1 MKKLSCV
8 LLLAGLAGVT
18 GGCNKTAS
26 TEPPT
31 ARTGAVERVKVERV
45 KRDAKSIELQARRDI
60 DEFAAEADAAVR
72 KAGTNIKKEAGKH
85 ADDLS
90 AFAASMAEDAKD
102 RALDIPEAVDQAL
115 ERHTRRWHDNRRRRE
130 EQSSARE

>member
-18 GGCNKTAS
+18 EGCNKTAS

-31 ARTGAVERVKVERV
+31 TRTSAVERGERE
-45 KRDAKSIELQARRDI
+45 AKSIELQARRGI
-60 DEFAAEADAAVR
+60 DEFAEEADATIR
-72 KAGTNIKKEAGKH
+72 KAGDHIKKEAGQH
-85 ADDLS
+85 ADELS
-90 AFAASMAEDAKD
+90 AFAASIAEDAKD

-130 EQSSARE
+130 EQSSARD

>member
-26 TEPPT
+26 TEPT
-31 ARTGAVERVKVERV
+31 TTRTSALEQGNRE
-45 KRDAKSIELQARRDI
+45 AKSVELQARRNI
-60 DEFAAEADAAVR
+60 DDFAAEADAAVR
-72 KAGTNIKKEAGKH
+72 KAGTHIKKEAGKH

-90 AFAASMAEDAKD
+90 AFAASIAEDAKD

-115 ERHTRRWHDNRRRRE
+115 ERHTQRWHENRRRRE
-130 EQSSARE
+130 EQSSARD